1 MELGWISIVPVVLA
15 ITLALITKNT
25 VVSLTV
31 ACVVGCFLAGKGLW
45 GFTDLLMESLGTP
58 DFIWTA
64 LCVLLFGVMVS
75 YFEKSGAIT
84 GFSRMVE
91 GKNIKRRGIQL
102 MAWALGLFCFADSMS
117 PLFVGSV
124 MRKLSER
131 AKISSEKL
139 SYIADTTASPVAVLY
154 PFSSWPGYL
163 AGLAVGFGC
172 LATREEAFSFVL
184 KAIPFNFYAILC
196 VAMAGLIAG
205 GILKDFGPM
214 KKAENR
220 AMTEGK
226 IIRDGAE
233 PLSVSEEVEK
243 PLIKER
249 VFLNFILPVLVLIGI
264 SIATFLATGEVLIV
278 EAAMIVIILM
288 SISLLAQKMSLS
300 ELNKAFVS
308 GIKGSVPALLVL
320 AVAYPLN
327 TLSGEMGTS
336 DFIIE
341 STTGFLTPA
350 LLPFGIFLIAAILSF
365 ATGTSWGTYA
375 ICMPIALPLAFSI
388 SGGQVSD
395 FVLLCFAAVAGG
407 GIFGDHCSPLSD
419 TTILASMGSGADH
432 VDHVKTQLF
441 YSLIV
446 AGIAAVMYLLFGF
459 LFV

>member
-1 MELGWISIVPVVLA
+1 
-15 ITLALITKNT
+15 
-25 VVSLTV
+25 
-31 ACVVGCFLAGKGLW
+31 
-45 GFTDLLMESLGTP
+45 
-58 DFIWTA
+58 
-64 LCVLLFGVMVS
+64 
-75 YFEKSGAIT
+75 
-84 GFSRMVE
+84 
-91 GKNIKRRGIQL
+91 
-102 MAWALGLFCFADSMS
+102 MA
-117 PLFVGSV
+117 
-124 MRKLSER
+124 
-131 AKISSEKL
+131 
-139 SYIADTTASPVAVLY
+139 
-154 PFSSWPGYL
+154 
-163 AGLAVGFGC
+163 
-172 LATREEAFSFVL
+172 
-184 KAIPFNFYAILC
+184 
-196 VAMAGLIAG
+196 
-205 GILKDFGPM
+205 
-214 KKAENR
+214 
-220 AMTEGK
+220 EGK
-226 IIRDGAE
+226 IVRDGAE
-233 PLSVSEEVEK
+233 PLSISEEVEK
-243 PLIKER
+243 PPIKER
-249 VFLNFILPVLVLIGI
+249 VFLNFILPVLVLIEI

-300 ELNKAFVS
+300 ELNKAFVG

-350 LLPFGIFLIAAILSF
+350 LLPFGIFMIAAILSF

-375 ICMPIALPLAFSI
+375 ICMPIVLPLAFSL
-388 SGGQVSD
+388 SDGEVSA

-446 AGIAAVMYLLFGF
+446 AGIAAVMYLVFGF